1 MSKITDT
8 QLIKHLSHIDEL
20 LYSTNDD
27 RKQLLKFCN
36 QIINA
41 IEKQTIK
48 DTNIAELTTKIDGSV
63 SIVFGL
69 HPQQQRFFIGSKSVF
84 NKTPKVN
91 FNIDDIYINHGKSA
105 GLAKTLIYLF
115 EVLSKYKFTNV
126 YQADLIFTPET
137 LDISNGIAKFTPN
150 TITYSLPA
158 ELVKGKKVGLSVH
171 TIYRATGDPTDDL
184 SLNHMISSQLLSKPK
199 EIQSAQDVYLVTTK
213 TNIDSILK
221 TDKIRQ
227 NFYVKELKNELSK
240 LTSAVNAVNKKN
252 IEELIINLNTF
263 LVSYSNQ
270 CIRTGTQHNTQGFI
284 MYMNTKATDAN
295 EKLKRA
301 RIENFDYVQTEQYA
315 TLQSHKTELNTIFG
329 TQESLTKFKTLL
341 LAFFNHG
348 KHEFKT
354 HYKDEE
360 TGHEGFVFR
369 FDDKLLKLVDRPR
382 FSKLNFNNDRF

>member
-36 QIINA
+36 QIIYA
-41 IEKQTIK
+41 IEKQNIE
-48 DTNIAELTTKIDGSV
+48 DTNITELTTKIDGSV

-69 HPQQQRFFIGSKSVF
+69 HPQQQKFFIGSKSVF

-91 FNIDDIYINHGKSA
+91 FSVDDIYVNHGKSA

-115 EVLSKYKFTNV
+115 EILSKYKFTNV

-137 LDISNGIAKFTPN
+137 LEIKNGIAKFTPN

-158 ELVKGKKVGLSVH
+158 EVVKGKKVGMSVH
-171 TIYRATGDPTDDL
+171 TIYRVSGSTTDEL
-184 SLNHMISSQLLSKPK
+184 SLNHMVSSQLLTKPK
-199 EIQSAQDVYLVTTK
+199 ELQTAKDVYLVTTQ

-240 LTSAVNAVNKKN
+240 LTSAVNAVNNKN
-252 IEELIINLNTF
+252 IEELIINLNSF

-270 CIRTGTQHNTQGFI
+270 CIRTGTPHNTQGFI
-284 MYMNTKATDAN
+284 MYMKTKATTAN
-295 EKLKRA
+295 EKLKRG
-301 RIENFDYVQTEQYA
+301 RIENFDYVQTEQYGL
-315 TLQSHKTELNTIFG
+315 LQTHTRELNTIFG
-329 TQESLTKFKTLL
+329 TQEGLTKFKTLL

-354 HYKDEE
+354 HYKDED

>member
-20 LYSTNDD
+20 LYSTNAD
-27 RKQLLKFCN
+27 RKQLLKFCT
-36 QIINA
+36 QIISA
-41 IEKQTIK
+41 IEKQNIN
-48 DTNIAELTTKIDGSV
+48 DTEITELTTKIDGSV

-69 HPQQQRFFIGSKSVF
+69 HPQQQKFFIGSKSAF

-91 FNIDDIYINHGKSA
+91 FSVDDIYVNHNKSV
-105 GLAKTLIYLF
+105 GLAKTMIYLF
-115 EVLSKYKFTNV
+115 EILSKYKFTNV

-137 LDISNGIAKFTPN
+137 ISIANGIAKFTPN

-158 ELVKGKKVGLSVH
+158 DLMKGKKIGLSVH
-171 TIYRATGDPTDDL
+171 TIYRVSGSPTDEL
-184 SLNHMISSQLLSKPK
+184 SLNHMVSSQLLSKPK
-199 EIQSAQDVYLVTTK
+199 ELQTAKDVHLVTTK

-227 NFYVKELKNELSK
+227 NFYVTELKKELSR
-240 LTSAVNAVNKKN
+240 LTSSVNAVNNKN
-252 IEELIINLNTF
+252 IEEFIVNLNAY

-284 MYMNTKATDAN
+284 MYMKTKATTAN
-295 EKLKRA
+295 DKLKRG
-301 RIENFDYVQTEQYA
+301 RIENFEYGETEQYKL
-315 TLQSHKTELNTIFG
+315 LQSHNTELNTVFA
-329 TQESLTKFKTLL
+329 TQETLTKFKTLL

-354 HYKDEE
+354 QYKDED

>member
-41 IEKQTIK
+41 IEKQNIE
-48 DTNIAELTTKIDGSV
+48 DTNITELTTKIDGSV

-69 HPQQQRFFIGSKSVF
+69 HPQQQKFFIGSKSVF

-91 FNIDDIYINHGKSA
+91 FSVDDIYVNHGKSA

-115 EVLSKYKFTNV
+115 EILSKYKFTNV

-137 LDISNGIAKFTPN
+137 LEIKNGIAKFTPN

-158 ELVKGKKVGLSVH
+158 EMVKGKKVGMSVH
-171 TIYRATGDPTDDL
+171 TIYRVSGSPTDEI
-184 SLNHMISSQLLSKPK
+184 SLNHMVSSQLLTKPK
-199 EIQSAQDVYLVTTK
+199 ELQTAKDVYLVTTQ

-240 LTSAVNAVNKKN
+240 LTSAVNAVNNKN
-252 IEELIINLNTF
+252 IEELIINLNTY
-263 LVSYSNQ
+263 LMSYSNQ

-284 MYMNTKATDAN
+284 MYMKTKATTAN
-295 EKLKRA
+295 EKLKRG
-301 RIENFDYVQTEQYA
+301 RIENFDYVQTEQYGL
-315 TLQSHKTELNTIFG
+315 LQAHTRELNTIFG
-329 TQESLTKFKTLL
+329 TQESLTKFKILL

-354 HYKDEE
+354 HYKDED

-369 FDDKLLKLVDRPR
+369 FDDKLLKLVDRPS